1 MRPWLALL
9 LVPIALSGCATYRPA
24 PLPTGPDLASPG
36 PAPASFDM
44 TTVATEAIRRSPEL
58 AALRAGARASAAEAR
73 SGGLWPEPQLSLS
86 GDHPTSRLPGLTDGY
101 AVGLAEDLQA
111 LVTQPSRRS
120 SARASAAQ
128 ARLGL
133 LWSEWQVIERAM
145 TLYAQKVFGDAKADR
160 LHRTAALL
168 LAQAD
173 RSRKALTERNA
184 TLDVAGAD
192 LSVALD
198 VAGQADGAERDA
210 LAADADLRMLLDLKP
225 DAPLQLLLPGNPE
238 PLTRE
243 QVSAALATVARRRPD
258 LLALQAGYH
267 AQEENVRSAIL
278 QQFPAI
284 SLGFNKASDTSGVHT
299 NGLALTIN
307 LPIFGGT
314 QNAIR
319 LQRATREQLRAE
331 YQARLDQTELDAW
344 RLYRETGLL
353 REQLDRL
360 EARLPEF
367 ERMGAAGQAAYA
379 AGNLPAATYFVLQ
392 TSLSSRMAER
402 YDLMSRLW
410 SDTLAL
416 RTLLAIPLTEP
427 PSGARQP

>member
-1 MRPWLALL
+1 M
-9 LVPIALSGCATYRPA
+9 
-24 PLPTGPDLASPG
+24 
-36 PAPASFDM
+36 
-44 TTVATEAIRRSPEL
+44 
-58 AALRAGARASAAEAR
+58 
-73 SGGLWPEPQLSLS
+73 
-86 GDHPTSRLPGLTDGY
+86 PGLTNGY
-101 AVGLAEDLQA
+101 AIGLAADLQA

-120 SARASAAQ
+120 AARASAAQ
-128 ARLGL
+128 AELDL

-168 LAQAD
+168 LEQAD
-173 RSRKALTERNA
+173 RSRQALTERNA

-192 LSVALD
+192 LSTALD
-198 VAGQADGAERDA
+198 IAGQADGAERDA

-225 DAPLQLLLPGNPE
+225 DASFELVSPDDPE

-243 QVSAALATVARRRPD
+243 QVATALATVASRRPD

-284 SLGFNKASDTSGVHT
+284 SLGVSKASDTSGVHS

-307 LPIFGGT
+307 LPIFGAT

-319 LQRATREQLRAE
+319 VQRATRDQLRAE

-353 REQLDRL
+353 REQLKRL

-367 ERMGAAGQAAYA
+367 EHMGAAGQAAYA

-392 TSLSSRMAER
+392 TSLSSRVAER
-402 YDLMSRLW
+402 YDLKSRLW

-416 RTLLAIPLTEP
+416 RSILAIPLTEP
-427 PSGARQP
+427 PSGAR

>member
-1 MRPWLALL
+1 
-9 LVPIALSGCATYRPA
+9 
-24 PLPTGPDLASPG
+24 
-36 PAPASFDM
+36 
-44 TTVATEAIRRSPEL
+44 
-58 AALRAGARASAAEAR
+58 
-73 SGGLWPEPQLSLS
+73 
-86 GDHPTSRLPGLTDGY
+86 
-101 AVGLAEDLQA
+101 
-111 LVTQPSRRS
+111 
-120 SARASAAQ
+120 
-128 ARLGL
+128 
-133 LWSEWQVIERAM
+133 
-145 TLYAQKVFGDAKADR
+145 
-160 LHRTAALL
+160 
-168 LAQAD
+168 
-173 RSRKALTERNA
+173 
-184 TLDVAGAD
+184 
-192 LSVALD
+192 
-198 VAGQADGAERDA
+198 
-210 LAADADLRMLLDLKP
+210 MLLDLKP
-225 DAPLQLLLPGNPE
+225 DAPLKLVLPGNPE

-307 LPIFGGT
+307 LPIFGAT

-319 LQRATREQLRAE
+319 LQRATRDQLRAE
-331 YQARLDQTELDAW
+331 YQSRLDQTELDAW

-367 ERMGAAGQAAYA
+367 EHMGAAGRAAYA

-392 TSLSSRMAER
+392 TSLSSRVAER
-402 YDLMSRLW
+402 YDLKSRLW

-416 RTLLAIPLTEP
+416 RTILAIPLTEP
-427 PSGARQP
+427 PSGTR